1 MVRCPIRMNS
11 STPIRET
18 WPRFKFAVRSFFG
31 SPAGRRALW
40 WLALLVLFLV
50 SINSLNVVNSY
61 VGRDFISAIENKDAT
76 GFTRQAWLYIGV
88 FALSTF
94 VAVLFRFAEERLGLL
109 WRDWQTRQVL
119 DRYLAKRVYYQLQE
133 SKTLE
138 NPDQRISEDIRTFT
152 TTTLSF
158 GLMTLNASFTVIAFS
173 GVLWAISPRLFFVAV
188 AYALAGSLLTLLLG
202 RKLIGLNSRQLDK
215 EANFRSELIH
225 IRDHAESVALLHREA
240 RLRDR
245 LVQRLDDLVGNARHM
260 IGVNRNL
267 SFFTTGYNYLIQI
280 MPALIV
286 APLFMK
292 GKLEFGVVTQ
302 SAMAFAQLMGAFSLI
317 VTQFQSISSYAAV
330 IARLGKLVDAMDHT
344 CTSETSPV
352 QVTQR
357 NGHLIYDHLCLFRQ
371 DGRCLL
377 RDLTLT
383 LNPHIRVLV
392 ASNSGHAK
400 AAFFKAT
407 AGLCSDG
414 TGNITR
420 PDETKLLF
428 LPERPYLP
436 KGTLRELLLRQE
448 MNGSVSDETIMATLR
463 SLHLEAIV
471 PPVGGLHVEQDW
483 NDQLALNEQAQL
495 AVARVL
501 LAKPEFVFL
510 DRLSIT
516 MDGPQASSLL
526 KLLTAQGITCLVLGK
541 PDDPAEGFDAMLT
554 IEADATWS
562 YRELK
567 APG

>member
-1 MVRCPIRMNS
+1 MN
-11 STPIRET
+11 TPYPVRET
-18 WPRFKFAVRSFFG
+18 WPRFKLAIRSFFG

-40 WLALLVLFLV
+40 WLALLVVFLL
-50 SINSLNVVNSY
+50 SINGLNVVNSY
-61 VGRDFISAIENKDAT
+61 VGRDFISAIENKDAA
-76 GFTRQAWLYIGV
+76 GFTHQAWLYLGV
-88 FALSTF
+88 FALSTI
-94 VAVLFRFAEERLGLL
+94 VAVMFRFAEERLGLL

-119 DRYLAKRVYYQLQE
+119 DRYLSKRVYYQLE
-133 SKTLE
+133 ATSALE

-173 GVLWAISPRLFFVAV
+173 GVLWTISPRLFLVAV
-188 AYALAGSLLTLLLG
+188 VYALVGSLLTLLLG
-202 RKLIGLNSRQLDK
+202 RKLIGLNDRQLDK

-245 LVQRLDDLVGNARHM
+245 LVTRLNDLIGNARHM

-286 APLFMK
+286 APLFIK
-292 GKLEFGVVTQ
+292 GKLEFGVITQ

-330 IARLGKLVDAMDHT
+330 IARLGKLVDAMDHS

-352 QVTQR
+352 QMSYL
-357 NGHLIYDHLCLFRQ
+357 NGHITYDQLSLFRH

-383 LNPHIRVLV
+383 LNPGTRVLV

-400 AAFFKAT
+400 AAIFKAT
-407 AGLCSDG
+407 AGLCSEG
-414 TGNITR
+414 TGNISR
-420 PDETKLLF
+420 PDEHRFLF

-436 KGTLRELLLRQE
+436 KGTLRELLLRPE
-448 MNGSVSDETIMATLR
+448 LNGSVSDESILESLR
-463 SLHLEAIV
+463 SLKLESIV
-471 PPVGGLHVEQDW
+471 QSAGGLHVEHEWCDH
-483 NDQLALNEQAQL
+483 LAINEQAQL
-495 AVARVL
+495 AIARVL

-526 KLLTAQGITCLVLGK
+526 KLLTDQGITYLVLGK
-541 PDDPAEGFDAMLT
+541 PEDPNEAFDAILT
-554 IEADATWS
+554 IESDATWS
-562 YRELK
+562 YRELRQ
-567 APG
+567 

>member
-1 MVRCPIRMNS
+1 MN
-11 STPIRET
+11 TPHPVRET
-18 WPRFKFAVRSFFG
+18 WPRFKLAIRSFFG

-40 WLALLVLFLV
+40 WLALLVVFLL
-50 SINSLNVVNSY
+50 SINGLNVVNSY
-61 VGRDFISAIENKDAT
+61 VGRDFISAIENKDAI
-76 GFTRQAWLYIGV
+76 GFAHQAWLYLGV
-88 FALSTF
+88 FALSTI
-94 VAVLFRFAEERLGLL
+94 VAVMFRFAEERLGLL
-109 WRDWQTRQVL
+109 WREWQTRQVL
-119 DRYLAKRVYYQLQE
+119 ERYLSQRVYYQLE
-133 SKTLE
+133 ATKALE

-188 AYALAGSLLTLLLG
+188 VYALLGSLVTLLLG
-202 RKLIGLNSRQLDK
+202 RKLIGLNDRQLDK

-225 IRDHAESVALLHREA
+225 IRDEAEAVALLHRES

-245 LVQRLDDLVGNARHM
+245 LLHRLDDLVGNARHM

-286 APLFMK
+286 APFFIE
-292 GKLEFGVVTQ
+292 GKLEFGVITQ

-330 IARLGKLVDAMDHT
+330 IARLGKLVDAMDHS
-344 CTSETSPV
+344 CTRETAPV
-352 QVTQR
+352 HVSYR
-357 NGHLIYDHLCLFRQ
+357 NGHLVYEQLCLFRH

-383 LNPHIRVLV
+383 LNPGTRVLV

-400 AAFFKAT
+400 AAIFKAT
-407 AGLCSDG
+407 AGLCADG
-414 TGNITR
+414 TGSISR

-436 KGTLRELLLRQE
+436 KGTLHELLLRPE
-448 MNGSVSDETIMATLR
+448 VNGSVSDESLLATLR
-463 SLHLEAIV
+463 SLNLEGLV
-471 PPVGGLHVEQDW
+471 QQVGGLQVEHDW
-483 NDQLALNEQAQL
+483 NDHLALNEQAQL

-526 KLLTAQGITCLVLGK
+526 KLLTDQGITYLVLGK
-541 PDDPAEGFDAMLT
+541 PEDPTDAFDAVLT
-554 IEADATWS
+554 IESDATWS
-562 YRELK
+562 YQELK
-567 APG
+567 QPSR